1 MKMLLATLLFLTGAT
16 ATFQAQTAPAAKPD
30 FSGNWKL
37 NVAKSDF
44 GQVPP
49 PSSETN
55 VVTQTQ
61 DDFKVAITQAGQ
73 VGDQNYTLTFKVGG
87 AETPMAAEAFAANS
101 EFRILSSK
109 AEWKGPLL
117 IVTQKAMYQGGP
129 LEISSRWSLS
139 DDGKVITKITSFS
152 LSQGDYTTTT
162 VYEKN

>member
-1 MKMLLATLLFLTGAT
+1 MKILFAALLILTGTT

-30 FSGNWKL
+30 FTGNWKL
-37 NVAKSDF
+37 NVGKSDY

-49 PSSETN
+49 PTSETN
-55 VVTQTQ
+55 IVTQTE
-61 DDFKVAITQAGQ
+61 DDFKVALTQTGQ

-87 AETPMAAEAFAANS
+87 AETPMAADAFAANS

-109 AEWKGPLL
+109 AEWKGPVLV
-117 IVTQKAMYQGGP
+117 ITQKAMYQGGP

-152 LSQGDYTTTT
+152 LSQGDYSTTT